1 MVERFTVLCIL
12 FAVVGGKAAQRD
24 RDQVATPLQIL
35 DDGRITDSQ
44 GRTVDFKNTVIV
56 MTSNI
61 GAKALTAA
69 GAKLGFDGS
78 DKKAEEDA
86 DKASITNA

>member
-1 MVERFTVLCIL
+1 MQSVQTVFRLS
-12 FAVVGGKAAQRD
+12 QRYQWQD
-24 RDQVATPLQIL
+24 IQIL

-44 GRTVDFKNTVIV
+44 GRTVDFENTVIV

-61 GAKALTAA
+61 GAKALTKA
-69 GAKLGFDGS
+69 GAKLGFEAN

-86 DKASITNA
+86 GWHPQDR

>member
-12 FAVVGGKAAQRD
+12 FTVVGGKAAQRD
-24 RDQVATPLQIL
+24 RDQVAAPLQIL

>member
-24 RDQVATPLQIL
+24 RDQAAALLQIL

>member
-1 MVERFTVLCIL
+1 M
-12 FAVVGGKAAQRD
+12 
-24 RDQVATPLQIL
+24 LQIL
-35 DDGRITDSQ
+35 EDGRITDSQ
-44 GRTVDFKNTVIV
+44 GCTVDFKNTVIV

-61 GAKALTAA
+61 GAKVLTAA

-86 DKASITNA
+86 DKA

>member
-24 RDQVATPLQIL
+24 RDQVAAPLQIL

>member
-1 MVERFTVLCIL
+1 MVERFAVLCIL

-24 RDQVATPLQIL
+24 RDQVAALLQIL

-69 GAKLGFDGS
+69 GAKLDFDGS

>member
-12 FAVVGGKAAQRD
+12 FTVVGGKAAQRD
-24 RDQVATPLQIL
+24 RDQVAALLQIL
-35 DDGRITDSQ
+35 DGGRITDSQ

>member
-1 MVERFTVLCIL
+1 MVERFTVLGVL

-24 RDQVATPLQIL
+24 RDQVAAPLQIL

>member
-24 RDQVATPLQIL
+24 RDQVAALLQIL

>member
-24 RDQVATPLQIL
+24 RDQVAAPLQIL

-78 DKKAEEDA
+78 DKKAEDAA

>member
-24 RDQVATPLQIL
+24 RDQVAALLQIL

-69 GAKLGFDGS
+69 GTKLGFDGS

>member
-24 RDQVATPLQIL
+24 RDQAAAPLQIL

-78 DKKAEEDA
+78 DEKAEEDA

>member
-24 RDQVATPLQIL
+24 RDQVAAPLQIL

-78 DKKAEEDA
+78 VKKAEEDA
-86 DKASITNA
+86 GKASITNA

>member
-24 RDQVATPLQIL
+24 RDQVAAPLQIL

-86 DKASITNA
+86 DKASITKA

>member
-24 RDQVATPLQIL
+24 RDQVAALIQIL

-56 MTSNI
+56 MTSKI

>member
-1 MVERFTVLCIL
+1 M
-12 FAVVGGKAAQRD
+12 
-24 RDQVATPLQIL
+24 LQIL

-61 GAKALTAA
+61 GAKVLTAV

-86 DKASITNA
+86 DKA

>member
-1 MVERFTVLCIL
+1 M
-12 FAVVGGKAAQRD
+12 
-24 RDQVATPLQIL
+24 

-78 DKKAEEDA
+78 VKKAEEDA
-86 DKASITNA
+86 GKASITNA

>member
-1 MVERFTVLCIL
+1 MERTA
-12 FAVVGGKAAQRD
+12 AV
-24 RDQVATPLQIL
+24 L

-69 GAKLGFDGS
+69 GANWAS
-78 DKKAEEDA
+78 TMRKKHDSGAEA
-86 DKASITNA
+86 AF